1 MQNKSLK
8 SNTAFNVKNKIKY
21 IKRLFVHACVR
32 APRQWRPRPTM
43 QSGKQTWKRQVK
55 TSTQAEQCTR
65 AFPPSSGP
73 FARRIQ
79 SHTRRALVTSTV
91 ASPRAL
97 VRPKL
102 LPIGC
107 ESEWLFPCCVLSGFF
122 QLASSLGLV
131 VMAGFWLTANM
142 LTSLSHR
149 CSLVTV
155 VPVAELHSLSL
166 VFCTKLPT
174 PVRHMTKSSFTRA
187 SMYYNLCPRAI

>member
-1 MQNKSLK
+1 
-8 SNTAFNVKNKIKY
+8 
-21 IKRLFVHACVR
+21 
-32 APRQWRPRPTM
+32 M

-79 SHTRRALVTSTV
+79 SHTRRPVVTSTV
-91 ASPRAL
+91 AALRAL
-97 VRPKL
+97 VRAKL
-102 LPIGC
+102 SPMRCDC
-107 ESEWLFPCCVLSGFF
+107 ECLFPRCVLSGFF

-131 VMAGFWLTANM
+131 VMAGSWLAANM

-155 VPVAELHSLSL
+155 VPAAELHCFSL
-166 VFCTKLPT
+166 VFYTKLT
-174 PVRHMTKSSFTRA
+174 TAVVHMTTQPYPPAPIHSHVFTWVV
-187 SMYYNLCPRAI
+187 

>member
-1 MQNKSLK
+1 
-8 SNTAFNVKNKIKY
+8 
-21 IKRLFVHACVR
+21 
-32 APRQWRPRPTM
+32 M

-55 TSTQAEQCTR
+55 TSTQAEQCIR

-79 SHTRRALVTSTV
+79 LHTRRPVVTSTV
-91 ASPRAL
+91 AGLRAL
-97 VRPKL
+97 VRAKL
-102 LPIGC
+102 SPMGC
-107 ESEWLFPCCVLSGFF
+107 DCEYLFRCVLSGFV

-155 VPVAELHSLSL
+155 VPVAEPHCFSL
-166 VFCTKLPT
+166 VFYTKLLPAVVYLTTQSYPT
-174 PVRHMTKSSFTRA
+174 APIHSHFFTWV
-187 SMYYNLCPRAI
+187 I